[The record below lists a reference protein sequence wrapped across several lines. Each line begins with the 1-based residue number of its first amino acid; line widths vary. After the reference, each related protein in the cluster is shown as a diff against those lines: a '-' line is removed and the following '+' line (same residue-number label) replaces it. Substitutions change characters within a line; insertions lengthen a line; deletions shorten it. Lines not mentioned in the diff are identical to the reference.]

1 MMRKNNIGLRTA
13 ERGVLLEWCYNDR
26 IMLYSKTFFFLF
38 AAGTSST
45 NSRRQGVQE
54 NFVEIFNSGDIQV
67 SSQGSLVIPNASGHH
82 VGRYLCQGSNGVGQP
97 LQVIVN
103 ITVKV
108 PPKINKDKTK
118 VSVAVGEDRINLP
131 CNADG
136 DRPINVKWSKVSK
149 LSPYF
154 IFNLPI
160 FFSQKF

>member
-1 MMRKNNIGLRTA
+1 M
-13 ERGVLLEWCYNDR
+13 
-26 IMLYSKTFFFLF
+26 
-38 AAGTSST
+38 
-45 NSRRQGVQE
+45 
-54 NFVEIFNSGDIQV
+54 

-160 FFSQKF
+160 FFSKSFSALLAKQHIKCTFEKSIPFLVQRRKFLLFSLFLKFDNFS

>member
-1 MMRKNNIGLRTA
+1 MA
-13 ERGVLLEWCYNDR
+13 EKGILLQWCHNDR
-26 IMLYSKTFFFLF
+26 KMLCSKTLVFF
-38 AAGTSST
+38 AVGTSSA

-67 SSQGSLVIPNASGHH
+67 SSQGTLVIPNASGHH

-149 LSPYF
+149 S
-154 IFNLPI
+154 
-160 FFSQKF
+160 SQKISFIIWQHYLHHFC

>member
-1 MMRKNNIGLRTA
+1 M
-13 ERGVLLEWCYNDR
+13 
-26 IMLYSKTFFFLF
+26 
-38 AAGTSST
+38 
-45 NSRRQGVQE
+45 
-54 NFVEIFNSGDIQV
+54 EIFNSGDIQV

-160 FFSQKF
+160 FFPKSFSALLAKQYIKCTFRNQFHFSCNVESFCCLAYF